1 MIDKEKIKYL
11 LLAYQNDQ
19 ISKEEYIQ
27 YIEILN
33 DERYQPLLEHVLDE
47 QWENLNDDE
56 VKNTSFAGYYSILTQ
71 IKSHKHQGS
80 KIKLWPKLLIAAA
93 LFLVICGGIFYAFNG
108 QFSFAEKEQFA
119 NDIAPGKNGAVLTLA
134 NGRRI
139 LISDKQLG
147 SVAEEAGVKITRSK
161 DGILTYEI
169 LNQKV
174 EQSAYQFNTLTTSRG
189 QQIQIRLQD
198 GTLVFLNT
206 ESTIKYPINFINA
219 EERKVDFTGEAYF
232 EVAEDKKHP
241 FIIHTDKMDT
251 KVLGTSFNV
260 QAYPDQ
266 TTQEVSVLT
275 GRVNVKSTVTKE
287 NVYVTP
293 GQKVVFKSHSNKLQ
307 AFKDIPMNSISLW
320 RKHII
325 VFEDA
330 PLPEVIATINRNY
343 NVTVQIANKNL
354 NNLKI
359 SAYFKELPAGQVVA
373 LVCNIINAEYKIESG
388 TYVIR

>member
-1 MIDKEKIKYL
+1 MPEKSHQDIKLFLEGKPSLNGEELWNNWYDHPEEIFDTIALITSDQSKLKKEIQNIKKTNKVISLPNRNWAVAASLLFVVSLSCFLYLSSLKTITRQYATRAGEHAKI
-11 LLAYQNDQ
+11 
-19 ISKEEYIQ
+19 
-27 YIEILN
+27 
-33 DERYQPLLEHVLDE
+33 VLSD
-47 QWENLNDDE
+47 
-56 VKNTSFAGYYSILTQ
+56 GTQ
-71 IKSHKHQGS
+71 IWLNAGSH
-80 KIKLWPKLLIAAA
+80 
-93 LFLVICGGIFYAFNG
+93 V
-108 QFSFAEKEQFA
+108 
-119 NDIAPGKNGAVLTLA
+119 
-134 NGRRI
+134 
-139 LISDKQLG
+139 
-147 SVAEEAGVKITRSK
+147 
-161 DGILTYEI
+161 
-169 LNQKV
+169 
-174 EQSAYQFNTLTTSRG
+174 
-189 QQIQIRLQD
+189 
-198 GTLVFLNT
+198 
-206 ESTIKYPINFINA
+206 KYPVTFKGDTREIYL
-219 EERKVDFTGEAYF
+219 TGEAF
-232 EVAEDKKHP
+232 FDVAKDKKHP

>member
-1 MIDKEKIKYL
+1 MPEKSHQDIKLFLEGKPSLNGEELWNNWYDHPEEIFDTIALITSDQSKLKKEIQNIKKTNKVISFPNSNWAVAASLLFVVSLSCFLYLSSLKTITRQYATRAGEHAKI
-11 LLAYQNDQ
+11 
-19 ISKEEYIQ
+19 
-27 YIEILN
+27 
-33 DERYQPLLEHVLDE
+33 VLSD
-47 QWENLNDDE
+47 
-56 VKNTSFAGYYSILTQ
+56 GTQ
-71 IKSHKHQGS
+71 IWLNAGSH
-80 KIKLWPKLLIAAA
+80 
-93 LFLVICGGIFYAFNG
+93 V
-108 QFSFAEKEQFA
+108 
-119 NDIAPGKNGAVLTLA
+119 
-134 NGRRI
+134 
-139 LISDKQLG
+139 
-147 SVAEEAGVKITRSK
+147 
-161 DGILTYEI
+161 
-169 LNQKV
+169 
-174 EQSAYQFNTLTTSRG
+174 
-189 QQIQIRLQD
+189 
-198 GTLVFLNT
+198 
-206 ESTIKYPINFINA
+206 KYPVTFKGDTREIYL
-219 EERKVDFTGEAYF
+219 TGEAF
-232 EVAEDKKHP
+232 FDVAKDKKHP

-275 GRVNVKSTVTKE
+275 GRVNVKSTVTEE

-307 AFKDIPMNSISLW
+307 TFKDIPMNSISLW

-373 LVCNIINAEYKIESG
+373 LVCNIINADYKIESG

>member
-1 MIDKEKIKYL
+1 MPEKLHQDIKLFLEGKPSLNGEELWNNWYDHPEEIFDTIALITSDQSKLKKEIQNIKKTNKVISLPNRNWTVAASLLFAVSLSCFLYLSSLKTITRQYATRAGEHAKI
-11 LLAYQNDQ
+11 
-19 ISKEEYIQ
+19 
-27 YIEILN
+27 
-33 DERYQPLLEHVLDE
+33 VLSD
-47 QWENLNDDE
+47 
-56 VKNTSFAGYYSILTQ
+56 GTQ
-71 IKSHKHQGS
+71 IWLNAGSH
-80 KIKLWPKLLIAAA
+80 
-93 LFLVICGGIFYAFNG
+93 V
-108 QFSFAEKEQFA
+108 
-119 NDIAPGKNGAVLTLA
+119 
-134 NGRRI
+134 
-139 LISDKQLG
+139 
-147 SVAEEAGVKITRSK
+147 
-161 DGILTYEI
+161 
-169 LNQKV
+169 
-174 EQSAYQFNTLTTSRG
+174 
-189 QQIQIRLQD
+189 
-198 GTLVFLNT
+198 
-206 ESTIKYPINFINA
+206 KYPVTFKGDTREIYLI
-219 EERKVDFTGEAYF
+219 GEAF
-232 EVAEDKKHP
+232 FDVAKDKKHP

-275 GRVNVKSTVTKE
+275 GRVNVKSTVTEE